1 MSRFPPGEGV
11 GLALRE
17 AARLG
22 RRPFPRD
29 PAHRRGQPGIW
40 LVDAASGNI
49 VAAKECKDRSRASK
63 LMAPIARGLNVVP
76 YAACDGRSC
85 ETAVY
90 KGDKPFKITTEN
102 VEIPLTLPMRF
113 DK

>member
-1 MSRFPPGEGV
+1 M
-11 GLALRE
+11 
-17 AARLG
+17 
-22 RRPFPRD
+22 
-29 PAHRRGQPGIW
+29 
-40 LVDAASGNI
+40 
-49 VAAKECKDRSRASK
+49 
-63 LMAPIARGLNVVP
+63 P

-90 KGDKPFKITTEN
+90 KGDTPFKITTEN